1 MAGDTKTLIETA
13 IRRFLEEVPALGPL
27 KMVAS
32 LELRARGDAQVYRV
46 QTPGPKVTKEVP
58 DDARVRLTV
67 VRADFNELA
76 EKGTIAD
83 WRRAFEN
90 GHAKAEGPSEILQ
103 LIRNVVE
110 KQEERGRLRKARR

>member
-13 IRRFLEEVPALGPL
+13 VRRFLEEVPALGPL

-32 LELRARGDAQVYRV
+32 LELRGRGDSQVYRV
-46 QTPGPKVTKEVP
+46 QTPGPQVSKEVP
-58 DDARVRLTV
+58 SDARVRLMV

-76 EKGTIAD
+76 ETGTIAD

-90 GHAKAEGPSEILQ
+90 GHAKAEGPTEILQ